1 MPSASTAAAVVPA
14 GSLSGEQEQAVLGEL
29 ALLHLS
35 ISSVTGRV
43 RGWAYS
49 CCLTE
54 CHPDAFVKEK
64 G

>member
-35 ISSVTGRV
+35 ICFCTPSQGGYEAGRTAAAL
-43 RGWAYS
+43 RSAIRM
-49 CCLTE
+49 LL
-54 CHPDAFVKEK
+54 
-64 G
+64 